1 MVASPIFDENRNVVG
16 ILYGSRDMEAAQS
29 AGTGHPIRPLEAQLV
44 QVLAN
49 SVSAGLIRMSILER
63 LKQAEQLAAV
73 GQARDISF
81 TTCVDRSAMRNNL
94 PRCCGKMTPPR

>member
-1 MVASPIFDENRNVVG
+1 
-16 ILYGSRDMEAAQS
+16 
-29 AGTGHPIRPLEAQLV
+29 
-44 QVLAN
+44 
-49 SVSAGLIRMSILER
+49 MSILER

-73 GQARDISF
+73 GQALGYILHE